1 MGFDVGEHTER
12 VDDEPHAHAGDRPC
26 HDLAS
31 GGRMLCHVLR
41 QAEDAAAD
49 HRRHHK
55 REQADEPHCAARPRG
70 RRTGTLH
77 HRRRIGCVL
86 PAVRHRQSTPVVC
99 MHADIRA

>member
-1 MGFDVGEHTER
+1 
-12 VDDEPHAHAGDRPC
+12 
-26 HDLAS
+26 
-31 GGRMLCHVLR
+31 MLCHVLR

-55 REQADEPHCAARPRG
+55 REQADEPHDAAADHRRHHKREQADEPHRAAWLRG

-86 PAVRHRQSTPVVC
+86 PAVRQRQSTPVVC
-99 MHADIRA
+99 MQADIRA